1 MSNIQP
7 TSIIDEGYQQ
17 WLLQLKARYR
27 QAQIKAASR
36 VNEELLRYYWQLGAD
51 IDARGDE
58 NRYGAKFY
66 DMLSRDLMEMMPGVE
81 GFTRKNLQ
89 NATRFYRF
97 YSTGENRKQLVSKS
111 QDGDIIQN
119 RKQAVSKLEQTPDEA
134 IFRIPWLHD
143 LVVCGLILER

>member
-1 MSNIQP
+1 MANNNIQL
-7 TSIIDEGYQQ
+7 TIIDADYQQ
-17 WLLQLKARYR
+17 WLQQLKMRYR

-66 DMLSRDLMEMMPGVE
+66 DMLSHDLMEMMPGVD

-97 YSTGENRKQLVSKS
+97 YSTDENQKQLVSIS
-111 QDGDIIQN
+111 QDEDDNQN
-119 RKQAVSKLEQTPDEA
+119 RKQPVS
-134 IFRIPWLHD
+134 
-143 LVVCGLILER
+143 CGQ

>member
-1 MSNIQP
+1 MANNNSIP
-7 TSIIDEGYQQ
+7 STPDLVTSHEVHNDADYTR
-17 WLLQLKARYR
+17 WLVELKTRFRNAQL
-27 QAQIKAASR
+27 KAASR

-66 DMLSRDLMEMMPGVE
+66 DMLSHDLMEMMPGVD

-97 YSTGENRKQLVSKS
+97 YSVDENRKQLVSK
-111 QDGDIIQN
+111 
-119 RKQAVSKLEQTPDEA
+119 LEYSPDEA
-134 IFRIPWLHD
+134 IFRIPWGHHI
-143 LVVCGLILER
+143 LILG

>member
-1 MSNIQP
+1 MANEIQP
-7 TSIIDEGYQQ
+7 IIIDADYKQ
-17 WLLQLKARYR
+17 WLQQLKMRYR

-66 DMLSRDLMEMMPGVE
+66 DMLSHDLMEMMPGVE

-97 YSTGENRKQLVSKS
+97 YSTDENQKQLVSIS
-111 QDGDIIQN
+111 QDGEM
-119 RKQAVSKLEQTPDEA
+119 EQE
-134 IFRIPWLHD
+134 
-143 LVVCGLILER
+143 